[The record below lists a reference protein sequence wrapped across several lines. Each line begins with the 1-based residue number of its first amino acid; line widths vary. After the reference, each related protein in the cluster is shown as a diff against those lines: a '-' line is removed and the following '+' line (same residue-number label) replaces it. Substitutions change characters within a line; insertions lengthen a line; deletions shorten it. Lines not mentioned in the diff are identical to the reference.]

1 MSGCAAAR
9 ETVTGVKARLTE
21 AQNKRRAEE
30 KEVSTVQT
38 RLAKYKDQLLEVK
51 TNREYQA
58 MLHEIETAQND
69 IKAREDRILE
79 TMMESDELSAEVK
92 KAEAELKS
100 IEKEVGAERQA
111 LDQEIA
117 ALQVELERTAGA
129 REALAREI
137 DRGVLATF
145 ETTAKGRKGIAV
157 SEARDGMCT
166 ICHVRLRPQVFN
178 EVRRN
183 DSIIQCDSCRRIP
196 LLCRRKRA
204 GFVGRPSGVSA
215 PLSPLSIV
223 AYIDGGARG
232 NPGPAGYGVRVENEH
247 GELIEEFHG
256 FLGSATNNIAEYNGL
271 LAALRYAQ
279 RARPPHRP
287 DQIGLRAAREADEGR
302 IPREASRACSRSISR
317 RRR

>member
-1 MSGCAAAR
+1 MLPDLDRVIRLQQLETTADEARRKIADHPQRAQALDDRLTAAR
-9 ETVTGVKARLTE
+9 ASLDGIKARLTD

-79 TMMESDELSAEVK
+79 TMMESDEMSAEVK

-100 IEKEVGAERQA
+100 AEKTVTAERQA
-111 LDQEIA
+111 MDQEMT
-117 ALQVELERTAGA
+117 ALQAELDKTAAA
-129 REALAREI
+129 REKLAAQI
-137 DRGVLATF
+137 DRHTLAIF

-157 SEARDGMCT
+157 SEARDGMCM

-183 DSIIQCDSCRRIP
+183 DSIIQCDSCRRI
-196 LLCRRKRA
+196 LY
-204 GFVGRPSGVSA
+204 F
-215 PLSPLSIV
+215 
-223 AYIDGGARG
+223 
-232 NPGPAGYGVRVENEH
+232 VENAPAS
-247 GELIEEFHG
+247 
-256 FLGSATNNIAEYNGL
+256 SAVPQA
-271 LAALRYAQ
+271 
-279 RARPPHRP
+279 
-287 DQIGLRAAREADEGR
+287 
-302 IPREASRACSRSISR
+302 
-317 RRR
+317 